1 MRNTEKLVAAASW
14 ADQTGKTWTV
24 KVWSN
29 RCVRLTDSTS
39 NVPQGLAK
47 LVFMR
52 RERLGT
58 DAWNR
63 VLRDALCSSKDSADL
78 VERLDK
84 QTLLKWVA
92 L

>member
-1 MRNTEKLVAAASW
+1 MRNVEKLVAAASW

-24 KVWSN
+24 QVWSN
-29 RCVRLTDSTS
+29 RCVRLTDHNS
-39 NVPQGLAK
+39 NIPHSLAK

-63 VLRDALCSSKDSADL
+63 VLRDALCSSKGSADL
-78 VERLDK
+78 VERLNK
-84 QTLLKWVA
+84 QTLLKWAA